1 MATWKKVI
9 VSGSSISQLSNDS
22 GYIASAGGG
31 ILSSSVEGDA
41 QGQIKIN
48 GVNVDANALGTGDSP
63 TFVTVTA
70 ALTGNASTATQLAT
84 TRAFTTTGDVVITS
98 TNFDGSSNFT
108 AAATIQ
114 AGAVENSMF
123 ASTTKTAISG
133 AFTDAS
139 ASLAAD
145 IASLE
150 AAVGNGGTL
159 FSGSAQVVMTG
170 DVTGT
175 AAATTVGKVQGVA
188 LTSDEMTQV
197 ANIGSTTISSTQ
209 WGYVGDADQNV
220 RTSDSPTFAD
230 LTLTGDLTVQG
241 DVTALQ
247 TTNLNVA
254 DQFILINSGAAAAD
268 GGLVVNGAGAAIG
281 WDESEKRFA
290 LDFVGATF
298 DQATIGT
305 DAFVAAV
312 VTTDDPNYQ
321 KVGNIRLDNEDI
333 YIYS

>member
-22 GYIASAGGG
+22 GYIASTGGG
-31 ILSSSVEGDA
+31 IVSSSVEGDA

-70 ALTGNASTATQLAT
+70 ALTGNASTATKLAT
-84 TRAFTTTGDVVITS
+84 ARAFTTTGDVVITS
-98 TNFDGSSNFT
+98 TNFDGSGNFT

-133 AFTDAS
+133 AFTDVS

-150 AAVGNGGTL
+150 AAVGTGGTL

-188 LTSDEMTQV
+188 LTTDEMTQV

-220 RTSDSPTFAD
+220 RTSDSPTFVG

-241 DVTALQ
+241 TTTALN
-247 TTNLNVA
+247 TTNLNVE
-254 DQFILINSGAAAAD
+254 DQFILINSGAVAAD

-290 LDFVGATF
+290 LDFADATF